1 MPAIQIPKTV
11 RRAIFVLAL
20 FLGWAGGATPAAVE
34 LIYLRMNND
43 VFIQIRFVFFC
54 VLHNI
59 MNNHKPSE

>member
-43 VFIQIRFVFFC
+43 YLYKYDLFFFC

>member
-43 VFIQIRFVFFC
+43 VFIQIRFVFF
-54 VLHNI
+54 VYYI
-59 MNNHKPSE
+59 I